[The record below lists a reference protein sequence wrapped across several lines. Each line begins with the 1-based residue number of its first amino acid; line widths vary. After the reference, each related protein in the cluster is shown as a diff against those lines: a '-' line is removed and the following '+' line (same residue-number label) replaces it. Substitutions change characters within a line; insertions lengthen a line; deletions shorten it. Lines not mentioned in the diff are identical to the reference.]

1 MAAAV
6 RDRARFEA
14 GIDAAFN
21 FTMKPRNTELVE
33 VANVLLVFSG
43 GPASVLDGTT
53 PAGRADTAQ
62 VNAFFVDER
71 LPFEKGF
78 VRPASRIF
86 PDNLTVVEALINAS
100 LPLDFP
106 VAPTFH
112 KL

>member
-6 RDRARFEA
+6 RDRAIFEA
-14 GIDAAFN
+14 SIDSSFN

-33 VANVLLVFSG
+33 VANVVLVFSG
-43 GPASVLDGTT
+43 GPDNVLDGST
-53 PAGRADTAQ
+53 PAGRANTAQ
-62 VNAFFVDER
+62 TNTFFVDER

-86 PDNLTVVEALINAS
+86 PENLTIVETLINAS
-100 LPLDFP
+100 LPMDLP

>member
-6 RDRARFEA
+6 RDRAVFEA
-14 GIDAAFN
+14 SIDSNFN

-33 VANVLLVFSG
+33 VANVVLVFSG
-43 GPASVLDGTT
+43 GPDNVLDGST
-53 PAGRADTAQ
+53 PAGHANTAQ
-62 VNAFFVDER
+62 ANTFFVDER

-86 PDNLTVVEALINAS
+86 PENLTVVEALINAS
-100 LPLDFP
+100 LPVDLP

>member
-6 RDRARFEA
+6 RDRAIFEA
-14 GIDAAFN
+14 GIDPGFN
-21 FTMKPRNTELVE
+21 FTMKPRNTELTE
-33 VANVLLVFSG
+33 VANVVLVFSG
-43 GPASVLDGTT
+43 GPDNVLDGTT

-62 VNAFFVDER
+62 VNTFFVDER

-86 PDNLTVVEALINAS
+86 PENLTIVEALINAT
-100 LPLDFP
+100 LPVDLP